1 MKLRTLFFSLS
12 LAALTAQPVLA
23 QNDES
28 EIILPVEAQSCAM
41 PVAPARIPDEA
52 SYDDLVT
59 AKNNIND
66 FQKSLTSY
74 RECIDKAGQIEALT
88 EGNQMALTS
97 AFNHSVEMEERVA
110 GAFNE
115 AVRAYKARQATDE

>member
-1 MKLRTLFFSLS
+1 MTIRTLFFSLS
-12 LAALTAQPVLA
+12 FATLASQSTLA
-23 QNDES
+23 QDDAS

-52 SYDDLVT
+52 SYEDLVT
-59 AKNNIND
+59 AKNGINE

-74 RECIDKAGQIEALT
+74 RECIDKAGQLEALT

-115 AVRAYKARQATDE
+115 AVRAYKARQAADE